1 MKNHEKLAYLKD
13 NHFQLFL
20 TTRREVFNEL
30 SDSQTTFCCCGRLA
44 TGLHESH
51 CIRFNNK
58 VNAETIKRLKH
69 LLPSKSGK

>member
-30 SDSQTTFCCCGRLA
+30 SDSQTMFCCCGRLA

-51 CIRFNNK
+51 CTRFNNK